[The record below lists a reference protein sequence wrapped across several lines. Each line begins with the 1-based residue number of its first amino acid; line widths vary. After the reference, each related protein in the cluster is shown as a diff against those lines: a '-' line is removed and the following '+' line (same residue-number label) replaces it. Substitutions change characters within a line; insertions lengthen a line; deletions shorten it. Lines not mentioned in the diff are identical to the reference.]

1 VIRQSTIDQIFSAA
15 AIEEVVG
22 DYVKLK
28 RSGSGMGGLCP
39 FHNEKTPSFK
49 VSPSLGIYKCFGCG
63 RGGNVV
69 DFVMELEKM
78 SYPEALRHLASKYH
92 IEIDEENTNKEE
104 LSEQVR
110 LREGLYVALDFAAKY
125 FNDLLESDEE
135 GRSIGLSYF
144 KERGLTDQTIAD
156 FRLGY
161 GKNSW
166 EAFLQ
171 HATSVGYDPEILE
184 KAGLIKQRNTESDEV
199 SYYDVYRER
208 VMFPIHNLSGKV
220 VGFGG
225 RQLKKDKK
233 SPKYISSP
241 ESEVYHKSSVLYGLY
256 QSKKAIRQEETVY
269 LVEGYLDVLMLHQ
282 SGIENVVS
290 TSGTSL
296 TSDQVKLVKRFTD
309 NAVLLFDGDPA
320 GIKAAIRGVD
330 LLLEGGLNVKVVV
343 FPEGEDP
350 DSYCRKLG
358 GAGLTGFINAEK
370 KDFVLFKT
378 ETLLAEKGSDAVGLS
393 EVARD
398 VVESIVKI
406 PDPIKRN
413 AFIKQ
418 TASLLNF
425 DEELLAAEAKRIKS
439 VQQRDNNRRGRVE
452 AEQTTFI
459 EPRPVFVP
467 QEEETTKSKEQ
478 SLIET
483 LILYGSMPYD
493 EEIDVAGFIF
503 GELENDNYAFED
515 PEFAE
520 SMEDARAYYDFNDT
534 LDEEFF
540 ARHRLLGKLAAGVLS
555 LKYELSPEWS
565 DTHEIHVKKD
575 TDNYRKVIIENLN
588 YLKFYKI
595 NRVYQKALEMLKE
608 AETEEDVK
616 IAQSRVMKVLEV
628 RQRIVQLIGIEGAF
642 AEDQKKSG

>member
-1 VIRQSTIDQIFSAA
+1 
-15 AIEEVVG
+15 
-22 DYVKLK
+22 
-28 RSGSGMGGLCP
+28 MGGLCP

-69 DFVMELEKM
+69 DFIMELEKM

-92 IEIDEENTNKEE
+92 IEIDEDNTNREE

-135 GRSIGLSYF
+135 GRSIGFSYF
-144 KERGLTDQTIAD
+144 KERGLTDKTITD
-156 FRLGY
+156 FMLGY

-166 EAFLQ
+166 EAFLK
-171 HATSVGYDPEILE
+171 HATESGYDPEILE

-208 VMFPIHNLSGKV
+208 VMFPIQNLSGKV

-233 SPKYISSP
+233 SPKYINSP

-256 QSKKAIRQEETVY
+256 QSKKAIRQEERVY

-358 GAGLTGFINAEK
+358 GAGLTEFIDKEK

-378 ETLLAEKGSDAVGLS
+378 ETLLAEKGNDAVGIS

-418 TASLLNF
+418 TAGLLNF
-425 DEELLAAEAKRIKS
+425 DDELLAAEAKRIKS
-439 VQQRDNNRRGRVE
+439 VQQRDNNRRGRLE
-452 AEQTTFI
+452 AEQTSII
-459 EPRPVFVP
+459 ETRPVFVP
-467 QEEETTKSKEQ
+467 EQEEKAKSKEQ
-478 SLIET
+478 AIIEA
-483 LILYGSMPYD
+483 LILYGSLPYD

-503 GELENDNYAFED
+503 GELENDNYTFED

-520 SMEDARAYYDFNDT
+520 SIEDARAYYDFNDT

-565 DTHEIHVKKD
+565 ETHEIHVKKD

-595 NRVYQKALEMLKE
+595 NQVYLKALEMLKD

-616 IAQSRVMKVLEV
+616 IAQARVMKVLEV

-642 AEDQKKSG
+642 AEGSTKPE